1 MNCYFESL
9 DYPWE
14 APSFFIFHYNLAS
27 FISIIYDLY
36 QNIQQ
41 NEMYNNRCNCQRK
54 EQTKWDYIFA
64 YKNWF
69 NQCFYCYNINHKF
82 VLNCCNE

>member
-1 MNCYFESL
+1 MIFKFFSTYLRNQAERL

-14 APSFFIFHYNLAS
+14 TPSFFIFQSNLAS

-41 NEMYNNRCNCQRK
+41 NEMYNNRCKRQRK
-54 EQTKWDYIFA
+54 EQTKRYHTLA

-69 NQCFYCYNINHKF
+69 NQCLLLLQYKS
-82 VLNCCNE
+82 